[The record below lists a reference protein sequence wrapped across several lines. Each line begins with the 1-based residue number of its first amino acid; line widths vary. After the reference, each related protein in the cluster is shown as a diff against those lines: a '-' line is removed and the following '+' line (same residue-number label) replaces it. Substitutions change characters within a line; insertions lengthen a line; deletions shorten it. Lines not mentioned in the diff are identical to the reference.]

1 MQSLIHTN
9 INFQYMKK
17 IIIAAFLAISIFT
30 TKSTTAQY
38 YFFDETYYD
47 TPWLYEAGISLNAM
61 NCLTDMGGTK
71 GIGKKFFK
79 DLNIGFTNISGGV
92 FLSAMYKNAAG
103 IRLEGTFGKIGAND
117 NVLKG
122 ITDIA
127 KERYNRNQNFRS
139 YIIEV
144 GAIAEIHPTYIFI
157 DWPAKE
163 NTPPRTSPYLLGGIA
178 YFSFNPQT
186 RLGNRWVD
194 LQPLSTEG
202 QGFAETGRQTYKL
215 AQFNIPLGA
224 GVKYELSPLINLRGE
239 FLYRKTF
246 TDYIDDLSS
255 VYIDPSLFDK
265 YFGAGTP
272 KATNAT
278 ILYDRQIENR
288 AGVDG
293 KRGTQTN
300 NDAYFTF
307 NLKISVIIGR
317 ERIRR

>member
-1 MQSLIHTN
+1 MQPLIHTN

-202 QGFAETGRQTYKL
+202 QGFAETGRKTYKL

-246 TDYIDDLSS
+246 TDYIDDLSAT
-255 VYIDPSLFDK
+255 YIDPALFDK

>member
-1 MQSLIHTN
+1 
-9 INFQYMKK
+9 MKK

-202 QGFAETGRQTYKL
+202 QGFAETGRKTYKL

-246 TDYIDDLSS
+246 TDYIDDLSAT
-255 VYIDPSLFDK
+255 YIDPALFDK